1 MVASCVLAM
10 VASSMVIA
18 VATYEG
24 RAARDR
30 ARGPVIT
37 ETARDAVAWWASRF
51 DSVDHVQHSVVLVE
65 PLDSSAPPPPGL
77 TRWPAPGE
85 AMLSPEL
92 LSRGAMEGI
101 RTRYG
106 RFGGV
111 IGREGLVAPSE
122 RLAYARP
129 PTPPNTDSWL
139 PISGFG
145 RPFPLVETL
154 NQRDLPEVL
163 LALGALTLL
172 PAIALMTT
180 AAHHTSQTES
190 HRGEPTKPAEPRR
203 RRALASLVEKASPLA
218 IGSAAGSLPL
228 VLAASIDL
236 PIPATGYI
244 LNSTD
249 IRTAWP
255 LACAAILTSFVI
267 GLVTLLRTRRDRV
280 TEKDWDARRNRKP
293 QNDQGTDTDHETQND
308 RKAGR
313 EQETG
318 KERKARRDQAAGE
331 VDTAQSRPVP
341 RWRLTACA
349 LAVAAIALSQY
360 LPSAGGLTAFA
371 VGTIGMWLLLPSVT
385 TAIVMAG
392 GRELARRGAA
402 SGRPALLV
410 GGRRLVAHPKP
421 LARLST
427 ALIILLGTVTLLQI
441 WEGHLGDP
449 ARAALATERRIG
461 DTLLLVRTAEH
472 PNLKG
477 FSRALPGSS
486 ALAVLLTS
494 ENGEHATLVGPCG
507 TLRMLKLP
515 CTTVPAPV
523 DPEDS
528 RLRELQVWYG
538 LRTLTSQ
545 VGRGRTE
552 QPRNLLVVVSDTR
565 GQYPQ
570 VARAAYATL
579 PVLETSIPG
588 SGWIDAATP
597 RTGLGTWLTLF
608 GLAGVLI
615 LLLTT
620 WLSLPRWHLT
630 APLLTMTALTI
641 ATTTWHGL
649 FLIAVTKDG
658 TLPWPLLTAT
668 TATSALLALSAGL
681 RRPAP

>member
-1 MVASCVLAM
+1 MTRRWALMVASCVLAT
-10 VASSMVIA
+10 VASLMVIA

-30 ARGPVIT
+30 ARGPIVT
-37 ETARDAVAWWASRF
+37 EPQDAIAWWSSRF
-51 DSVDHVQHSVVLVE
+51 DSVGHFQHSVVLVE
-65 PLDSSAPPPPGL
+65 PLDASAPPPPGL

-92 LSRGAMEGI
+92 LSRGSAEGI

-106 RFGGV
+106 RFGGL

-122 RLAYARP
+122 RLAYVRP
-129 PTPPNTDSWL
+129 PAPPNTDSWL

-172 PAIALMTT
+172 PALALMAT
-180 AAHHTSQTES
+180 ASRTGNRK
-190 HRGEPTKPAEPRR
+190 RG
-203 RRALASLVEKASPLA
+203 ALKEAPPLA

-228 VLAASIDL
+228 ILTASTNL

-249 IRTAWP
+249 IHTAWP
-255 LACAAILTSFVI
+255 LACATLLTSFAT
-267 GLVTLLRTRRDRV
+267 GLTLVALLQTKRDR
-280 TEKDWDARRNRKP
+280 AA
-293 QNDQGTDTDHETQND
+293 QND
-308 RKAGR
+308 RGISRDHEAENDQKARG
-313 EQETG
+313 EQDPE
-318 KERKARRDQAAGE
+318 KERNVGRNREAGE
-331 VDTAQSRPVP
+331 VSAARPRPIP
-341 RWRLTACA
+341 RWRLVACA
-349 LAVAAIALSQY
+349 LAVATIALSQY
-360 LPSAGGLTAFA
+360 VPSTGGLITFA

-385 TAIVMAG
+385 TALVI
-392 GRELARRGAA
+392 LARRGAA
-402 SGRPALLV
+402 SGHPALLTD
-410 GGRRLVAHPKP
+410 GR

-461 DTLLLVRTAEH
+461 DTLLVVRTAGH
-472 PNLKG
+472 PNLEA
-477 FSRALPGSS
+477 FSRALPASS

-494 ENGEHATLVGPCG
+494 GNGEHATLVGPCG
-507 TLRMLKLP
+507 TLRTLELP
-515 CTTVPAPV
+515 CTTTPAPAN
-523 DPEDS
+523 PEDS
-528 RLRELQVWYG
+528 RLQELQVWYG
-538 LRTLTSQ
+538 FRTLTSQ

-579 PVLETSIPG
+579 PVLETTIPG

-597 RTGLGTWLTLF
+597 RTRLGTWLTLF

-620 WLSLPRWHLT
+620 WVSTPRWHLT
-630 APLLTMTALTI
+630 IPLLITTALVI
-641 ATTTWHGL
+641 ATTTWHAL
-649 FLIAVTKDG
+649 FFIAVTKDG
-658 TLPWPLLTAT
+658 TLPWHLPAAT
-668 TATSALLALSAGL
+668 TAACTLLALTAVL
-681 RRPAP
+681 RRPAH

>member
-1 MVASCVLAM
+1 MTRRWALMVASCVLAT
-10 VASSMVIA
+10 VASLMVIA

-30 ARGPVIT
+30 ARGPIVT
-37 ETARDAVAWWASRF
+37 EPQDAIAWWSSRF
-51 DSVDHVQHSVVLVE
+51 DSVGHFQHSVVLVE
-65 PLDSSAPPPPGL
+65 PLGTSAPPPPGL

-92 LSRGAMEGI
+92 LSRGAAEGI

-106 RFGGV
+106 RFGGL

-122 RLAYARP
+122 RLAYVRP
-129 PTPPNTDSWL
+129 PAPPNTDSWL

-172 PAIALMTT
+172 PALALMAT
-180 AAHHTSQTES
+180 ASRTGNRK
-190 HRGEPTKPAEPRR
+190 RG
-203 RRALASLVEKASPLA
+203 ALKEAPPLA

-228 VLAASIDL
+228 ILTASTDL

-249 IRTAWP
+249 IRAAWP
-255 LACAAILTSFVI
+255 LACATLLTSFAT
-267 GLVTLLRTRRDRV
+267 GLALVTLLQTKRDR
-280 TEKDWDARRNRKP
+280 AA
-293 QNDQGTDTDHETQND
+293 QND
-308 RKAGR
+308 RDI
-313 EQETG
+313 G
-318 KERKARRDQAAGE
+318 KDHEAQSDRKARGEQDSEKKRNAGRDREAEEVSAARP
-331 VDTAQSRPVP
+331 RPVP
-341 RWRLTACA
+341 RWRLVACA
-349 LAVAAIALSQY
+349 LAVATIALSQY
-360 LPSAGGLTAFA
+360 VPSTGGLITFA
-371 VGTIGMWLLLPSVT
+371 VGTIGMWLLLPSLT
-385 TAIVMAG
+385 TALIDG
-392 GRELARRGAA
+392 QRLA
-402 SGRPALLV
+402 
-410 GGRRLVAHPKP
+410 AHPKP

-441 WEGHLGDP
+441 WEGHLGET

-461 DTLLLVRTAEH
+461 DTLLVVRTAEH
-472 PNLKG
+472 PNLEA
-477 FSRALPGSS
+477 FSRALPASS

-494 ENGEHATLVGPCG
+494 ENGEHATLIGPCG
-507 TLRMLKLP
+507 TLRTLKLP
-515 CTTVPAPV
+515 CTTTPAPV
-523 DPEDS
+523 NPEDS
-528 RLRELQVWYG
+528 RLQELQVWYG

-552 QPRNLLVVVSDTR
+552 QTRNLLVVVSDTR

-579 PVLETSIPG
+579 PVLETTIPG

-597 RTGLGTWLTLF
+597 RTRLGTWLTLF

-620 WLSLPRWHLT
+620 WLSTPRWHLT
-630 APLLTMTALTI
+630 IPLLTMTALVI
-641 ATTTWHGL
+641 ATTTWHAL
-649 FLIAVTKDG
+649 FFIAVTKDG
-658 TLPWPLLTAT
+658 ALPWHLPAAT
-668 TATSALLALSAGL
+668 TAACTLLALTAGL
-681 RRPAP
+681 PRKP

>member
-1 MVASCVLAM
+1 MTRRWALMLASCVLAM
-10 VASSMVIA
+10 VASLMVIA

-24 RAARDR
+24 RAARDQ
-30 ARGPVIT
+30 ARGPIIT
-37 ETARDAVAWWASRF
+37 KAQDAIAWWSSRF
-51 DSVDHVQHSVVLVE
+51 DSVGHFQHSVVLVE
-65 PLDSSAPPPPGL
+65 PLDTSAPPPPGL

-92 LSRGAMEGI
+92 LSRGAAEGI

-106 RFGGV
+106 RFGGL

-122 RLAYARP
+122 RLAYVRP
-129 PTPPNTDSWL
+129 PTPQNTDSWL

-145 RPFPLVETL
+145 HPFPLVETL

-172 PAIALMTT
+172 PALALMTT
-180 AAHHTSQTES
+180 ASRTGS
-190 HRGEPTKPAEPRR
+190 RRDEPTKPAEPRL
-203 RRALASLVEKASPLA
+203 RRALASLMEKAPPLA
-218 IGSAAGSLPL
+218 IGSATGSLPL
-228 VLAASIDL
+228 ILTASIDL
-236 PIPATGYI
+236 PVPATGYV

-280 TEKDWDARRNRKP
+280 TEKDWDTGRDHEAEDNQDTGRDRKP
-293 QNDQGTDTDHETQND
+293 QSDRDIGRDHE
-308 RKAGR
+308 
-313 EQETG
+313 
-318 KERKARRDQAAGE
+318 AGE
-331 VDTAQSRPVP
+331 VDAARPRPVP
-341 RWRLTACA
+341 RWRLVACA

-360 LPSAGGLTAFA
+360 LPSAGGLIAFA

-385 TAIVMAG
+385 TALVMAG
-392 GRELARRGAA
+392 GRELARRGAI
-402 SGRPALLV
+402 SGHPALLTD
-410 GGRRLVAHPKP
+410 GRQLTP

-461 DTLLLVRTAEH
+461 DTLLVVRTAEH
-472 PNLKG
+472 PNLKA
-477 FSRALPGSS
+477 FSQALPNSS

-507 TLRMLKLP
+507 TLRTLKLP

-523 DPEDS
+523 NPEDS

-579 PVLETSIPG
+579 PVLETAIPG
-588 SGWIDAATP
+588 SGWIDAAAP
-597 RTGLGTWLTLF
+597 RTRLGTWLTLF

-620 WLSLPRWHLT
+620 WVSTPRWHLT
-630 APLLTMTALTI
+630 IPLLTMTALVV
-641 ATTTWHGL
+641 ATTTWHDL
-649 FLIAVTKDG
+649 FFIAVTKDG
-658 TLPWPLLTAT
+658 TLPWHLPAAT
-668 TATSALLALSAGL
+668 TAACVLLALTAGL
-681 RRPAP
+681 PRKP